1 MSMPK
6 VFLFSRKQ
14 ITKDDIIVTSLALG
28 VDAPTKFITPKKAS
42 DTIKQSM
49 PAINNSRL
57 VIFKDDRI
65 QNLYCFG
72 GDNLKTLKEHLEHH
86 EQNTS
91 LVAAMEEYIAIHEKQ

>member
-1 MSMPK
+1 MSTPK

-28 VDAPTKFITPKKAS
+28 VDTKTEFITPKKAS
-42 DTIKQSM
+42 GTIKQSM

-72 GDNLKTLKEHLEHH
+72 GDNLKIFKEYLERL
-86 EQNTS
+86 EQSTS
-91 LVAAMEEYIAIHEKQ
+91 LVAAMEEYIAIHEKR